1 MHHWCTPLQVW
12 ALENITP
19 GDRLSNHK
27 RNDLTLNWPYLD
39 IWRGYHKLLH
49 GVLKKNACMPMLHVP
64 KLGDEDDAMV
74 YQVPLL
80 PIILLSVHVCTVPLG
95 LQPVTKIKTTKINS
109 DSYFRL
115 FMKIGTPENY
125 LPYGIT
131 SDGITYWQLNWPW
144 GSSGL
149 PWCLSDQ
156 MHSCLISQSHK
167 YVFHPLLLLVWTS
180 DHTIPTYVH
189 YL

>member
-1 MHHWCTPLQVW
+1 
-12 ALENITP
+12 
-19 GDRLSNHK
+19 
-27 RNDLTLNWPYLD
+27 
-39 IWRGYHKLLH
+39 
-49 GVLKKNACMPMLHVP
+49 MPMLHVP

-80 PIILLSVHVCTVPLG
+80 PIILLNVHVRTVPLG

-131 SDGITYWQLNWPW
+131 SDGIMYWQLN
-144 GSSGL
+144 
-149 PWCLSDQ
+149 
-156 MHSCLISQSHK
+156 
-167 YVFHPLLLLVWTS
+167 
-180 DHTIPTYVH
+180 
-189 YL
+189 